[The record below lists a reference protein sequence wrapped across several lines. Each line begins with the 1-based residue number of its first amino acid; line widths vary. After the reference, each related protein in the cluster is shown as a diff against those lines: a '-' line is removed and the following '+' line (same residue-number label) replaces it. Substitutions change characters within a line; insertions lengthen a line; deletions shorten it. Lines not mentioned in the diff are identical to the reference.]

1 MKMKKGIALSGGG
14 ARSFCQIGVL
24 KVLEKEGIHFD
35 VITGTSMGAIIGT
48 IYSFTQSAEQLEDI
62 IFKIFSKS
70 ELKKIENFFSRKRG
84 RNYFNRFV
92 DGIKDFSILLFD
104 SFKSGIFDSEIIKE
118 KIYMYI
124 GKEIY
129 FEEQKNILG
138 IIATDYF
145 SGKTVIFNK
154 GKIIPSLIASC
165 AIPGLITPVK
175 INDKYYVDGGVTS
188 NLPVIANHIL
198 GGEIIIGIE
207 NNSPLEKEKP
217 FNAFEVF
224 LQIEKIKNNYSNI
237 FEGSMADFLL
247 KIELPYTEWFN
258 FSKLKQC
265 IKIGEDYTFKNL
277 ELIEKIII
285 NQKKKDLRN
294 EIIENLKDFFSIRE
308 STRI

>member
-1 MKMKKGIALSGGG
+1 MKKGIALSGGG

-48 IYSFTQSAEQLEDI
+48 IYSFTQSAEKLEEI
-62 IFKIFSKS
+62 ILKIFSTN
-70 ELKKIENFFSRKRG
+70 ELKKIEKFFSRKREKS
-84 RNYFNRFV
+84 YLNRFL
-92 DGIKDFSILLFD
+92 DGVKDFSILLFD
-104 SFKSGIFDSEIIKE
+104 SFKTGIFKSEIIKE
-118 KIYMYI
+118 KIYKYI

-138 IIATDYF
+138 IVATDYF
-145 SGKTVIFNK
+145 SGETVIFNK

-175 INDKYYVDGGVTS
+175 IDGKYYIDGGVTS

-198 GGEIIIGIE
+198 GGEIIIGVE
-207 NNSPLEKEKP
+207 NNSQLEKNRP

-224 LQIEKIKNNYSNI
+224 LQIEKIKNNYYNI
-237 FEGSMADFLL
+237 FEGSLADFLL
-247 KIELPYTEWFN
+247 KIELPYVEWYN

-265 IKIGEDYTFKNL
+265 ITIGKDYALKNL
-277 ELIEKIII
+277 KLIERTIIN
-285 NQKKKDLRN
+285 NQKKLELRN
-294 EIIENLKDFFSIRE
+294 EVIENLKDFFSIRE
-308 STRI
+308 TSRI